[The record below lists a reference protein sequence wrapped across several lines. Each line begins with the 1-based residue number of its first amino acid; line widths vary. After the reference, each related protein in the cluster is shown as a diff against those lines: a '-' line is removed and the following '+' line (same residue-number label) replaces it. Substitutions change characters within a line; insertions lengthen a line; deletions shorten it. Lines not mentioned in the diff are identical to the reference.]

1 MALPAR
7 TLRSDI
13 VLSTRLADLSTAGS
27 CFVVAPCRCR
37 VVRAYSV
44 IANAIT
50 VANATWSLEINDVA
64 VTGST
69 ATVTQSGS
77 AAGDVDSVEPT
88 GANIAYEGD
97 NIEFVNAA
105 GSTDTCITHFYA
117 VIRPF

>member
-1 MALPAR
+1 MALPVKSL
-7 TLRSDI
+7 TSDR

-27 CFVVAPCRCR
+27 CFVVAPCRGT

-69 ATVTQSGS
+69 VTVTQSGS
-77 AAGDVDSVEPT
+77 AAGDVDICTPT
-88 GANIAYEGD
+88 GANLVKEGD

-117 VIRPF
+117 VVRPF